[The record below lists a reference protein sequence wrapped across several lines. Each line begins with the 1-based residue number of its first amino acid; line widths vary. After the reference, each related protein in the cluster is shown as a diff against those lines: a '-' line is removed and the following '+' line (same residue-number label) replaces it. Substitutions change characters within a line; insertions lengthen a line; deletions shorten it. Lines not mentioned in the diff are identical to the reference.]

1 MITIRTCS
9 RLDDAEVMQ
18 SVLGGSGIEAFIADE
33 DSAVSTFGSAFGGV
47 RLQVKE
53 EDAARAEEILR
64 EAYPKE

>member
-1 MITIRTCS
+1 MLSI
-9 RLDDAEVMQ
+9 
-18 SVLGGSGIEAFIADE
+18 LGGSGIEAFIADE
-33 DSAVSTFGSAFGGV
+33 DTAVSMIGTAFGGV